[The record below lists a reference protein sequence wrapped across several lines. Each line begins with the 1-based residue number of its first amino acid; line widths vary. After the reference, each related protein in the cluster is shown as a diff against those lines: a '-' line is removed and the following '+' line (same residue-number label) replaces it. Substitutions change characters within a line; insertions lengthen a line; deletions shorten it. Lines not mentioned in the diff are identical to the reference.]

1 VKLGLISGGRGRAHA
16 ERAARAPRS
25 ADDLGPIVAA
35 ARAGSQSAIRTLVS
49 AVGPAILKTLRRV
62 LGAGHPELEDA
73 AQESAFAFVTAL
85 GGFRGECSTVHFACR
100 IAVLTALKR
109 RRAEPPAAATLPD
122 DDHPAAAALPG
133 TDETPLAALVSARR
147 RTVLR
152 DLLRDLA
159 APQAE
164 ALALHL
170 MLGHSIEE
178 VAAAVGAPGN
188 TVRSRIRLGKEALR
202 ARIAADG
209 RLAELLA
216 VSEHEE
222 EER

>member
-1 VKLGLISGGRGRAHA
+1 M
-16 ERAARAPRS
+16 
-25 ADDLGPIVAA
+25 VAA
-35 ARAGSQSAIRTLVS
+35 ARGGSQSAIRTLVS

-62 LGAGHPELEDA
+62 LGARHPELEDA

-85 GGFRGECSTVHFACR
+85 ARFRGECSTVHFACR
-100 IAVLTALKR
+100 IAVLGALKR
-109 RRAEPPAAATLPD
+109 RRAEPPPAGALPD
-122 DDHPAAAALPG
+122 DDQPASAALR
-133 TDETPLAALVSARR
+133 DANETPLAALVSARR

-152 DLLRDLA
+152 DLLRDLPEA
-159 APQAE
+159 QAE

-216 VSEHEE
+216 ISEE
-222 EER
+222 EEI

>member
-1 VKLGLISGGRGRAHA
+1 V
-16 ERAARAPRS
+16 
-25 ADDLGPIVAA
+25 VAA
-35 ARAGSQSAIRTLVS
+35 ARGGSQGAIRTLVS

-62 LGAGHPELEDA
+62 LGARHPELEDA
-73 AQESAFAFVTAL
+73 AQEAIFAFVTAL
-85 GGFRGECSTVHFACR
+85 AGFRGECSTLHFACR

-109 RRAEPPAAATLPD
+109 RRAEPPPAGTLPD
-122 DDHPAAAALPG
+122 DDHALAAALPG
-133 TDETPLAALVSARR
+133 GGETPLAALIAARR

-152 DLLRDLA
+152 ALLRDLPEA
-159 APQAE
+159 QAE
-164 ALALHL
+164 VLALHL

-178 VAAAVGAPGN
+178 VAATVGAPGN

-216 VSEHEE
+216 VSEEE
-222 EER
+222 QT